1 MEKHLI
7 RSWCC
12 FSCYASSH
20 QWGKGALLPPRQGF
34 KAQRGVGTLQGHM
47 AVPSRAGTIQTP
59 GLGCLLLSCSPQ
71 PCCSEP
77 QPPHPL
83 SLQEE
88 LAVWIPSHLTPGQV
102 SRRTNKTSL
111 WPPLL
116 FGQSP
121 EFPGTKELKPLSLC
135 HLHLSV
141 RRGILHWPW
150 TVPVSLRMKALPRL
164 LPVSCRSVSEKRL
177 LGLGQFAL
185 C

>member
-1 MEKHLI
+1 MGKHLI
-7 RSWCC
+7 HSWCC
-12 FSCYASSH
+12 FSCCASGY
-20 QWGKGALLPPRQGF
+20 QWGKGALLHPRQGF

-47 AVPSRAGTIQTP
+47 PVPSGAGTIQTP

-88 LAVWIPSHLTPGQV
+88 LAVWIPSHLTLGKFQGEPTRLVFG
-102 SRRTNKTSL
+102 T
-111 WPPLL
+111 PLL

-141 RRGILHWPW
+141 RRGVLHWPW
-150 TVPVSLRMKALPRL
+150 TVPVSLGMKALPRL
-164 LPVSCRSVSEKRL
+164 LPVSCRSVSDKRL

>member
-1 MEKHLI
+1 MGQG
-7 RSWCC
+7 SP
-12 FSCYASSH
+12 
-20 QWGKGALLPPRQGF
+20 LLHPRQGF

-47 AVPSRAGTIQTP
+47 PVPSGAGTIQTP

-71 PCCSEP
+71 PCCSAP

-111 WPPLL
+111 WHT
-116 FGQSP
+116 SVIWP
-121 EFPGTKELKPLSLC
+121 EPRVSWHEGAEASVLC

-150 TVPVSLRMKALPRL
+150 AVPVSLGMKALPRL
-164 LPVSCRSVSEKRL
+164 LPVSCRFVSDKRL
-177 LGLGQFAL
+177 LGLGQFSL